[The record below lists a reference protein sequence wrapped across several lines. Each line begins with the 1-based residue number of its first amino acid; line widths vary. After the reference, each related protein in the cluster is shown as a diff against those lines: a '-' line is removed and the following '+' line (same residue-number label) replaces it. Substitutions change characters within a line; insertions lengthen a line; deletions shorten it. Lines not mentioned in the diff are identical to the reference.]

1 MTAKKKIETKDAPL
15 TAQQVDALN
24 QRSAQLDAARKQL
37 NEYVVGILDANGL
50 EGTWDSLGIEGDPPV
65 LKLRKNEG

>member
-1 MTAKKKIETKDAPL
+1 MTKKAVTKDALL

-24 QRSAQLDAARKQL
+24 LRSAQLDLAKKQL
-37 NEYVVGILDANGL
+37 NEYIMGILDANGL
-50 EGTWDSLGIEGDPPV
+50 EGTWDTLGIEGDPPV

>member
-1 MTAKKKIETKDAPL
+1 MTAKKDVTKDAPL

-24 QRSAQLDAARKQL
+24 LRSAQLDVAKKQL

-50 EGTWDSLGIEGDPPV
+50 KGTWDTLGIEGDPPV

>member
-1 MTAKKKIETKDAPL
+1 MTAQKKEVIKDAPL

-24 QRSAQLDAARKQL
+24 IKSARVDTARKEL
-37 NEYVVGILDANGL
+37 GDYVVGILDANGL
-50 EGTWDSLGIEGDPPV
+50 EGAWDTLGIEGDPPV

>member
-15 TAQQVDALN
+15 TAQQVEKLN
-24 QRSAQLDAARKQL
+24 LLSAQLDAARKQL